1 MLHKIPFFQMLPELA
16 LMRICASLKH
26 VTYHPSVID
35 VDSGMRECIFAEGEI
50 AHEMYV
56 IVAGAVCTT
65 QRTNESESD
74 SNSIALGTL
83 RSGDFFGEL
92 AVLLPPESKP
102 VRTRTAYAK
111 LETCMA
117 TMSYEDLRTL
127 RQEDAEINFS
137 VLPFMEEAAAT
148 CLPEAIDNRAR
159 YPDETAYIHDRIDSL
174 DTKIDK
180 LIQLQQRE

>member
-1 MLHKIPFFQMLPELA
+1 MLPELT

-35 VDSGMRECIFAEGEI
+35 VDSGMREYIFAEREI

-56 IVAGAVCTT
+56 IVTGTVCIT
-65 QRTNESESD
+65 QRTDESESD
-74 SNSIALGTL
+74 SESIALGTL

-102 VRTRTAYAK
+102 VRTRTAYAE
-111 LETCMA
+111 LETSMA
-117 TMSYEDLRTL
+117 TMSYEDLRIL
-127 RQEDAEINFS
+127 RQEDEEINFS
-137 VLPFMEEAAAT
+137 VVPFMEEAAAT